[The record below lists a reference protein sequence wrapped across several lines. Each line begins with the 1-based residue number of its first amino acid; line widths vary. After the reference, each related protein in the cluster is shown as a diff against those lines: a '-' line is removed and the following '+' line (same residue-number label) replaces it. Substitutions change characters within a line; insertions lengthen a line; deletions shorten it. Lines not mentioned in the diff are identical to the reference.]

1 MDLKVGDRLGDETG
15 EWETIGRPY
24 TTASGKNARVRVQ
37 RVGDPAV
44 TELRTWAAHEKVSVK
59 RSRRGGQAMM
69 TPLRVLLAA
78 VVLAGCASIPY
89 DARDPSATIY
99 ISVSPGGFG
108 STPMGR
114 RVEWTWQH
122 RSVDNARFVRDNE
135 ICNAASKTNTAT
147 MMLGGDPPIRLY
159 EDCMARLGYQLLHKY
174 ASGDPVS
181 RGWGRGIE

>member
-1 MDLKVGDRLGDETG
+1 VGDHR
-15 EWETIGRPY
+15 
-24 TTASGKNARVRVQ
+24 
-37 RVGDPAV
+37 PAV
-44 TELRTWAAHEKVSVK
+44 HDGQREERACPRPAGRRSRRHRATDLGRAREGQREA

-78 VVLAGCASIPY
+78 VVLAGCASILY

-147 MMLGGDPPIRLY
+147 MIR
-159 EDCMARLGYQLLHKY
+159 GQ
-174 ASGDPVS
+174 
-181 RGWGRGIE
+181 

>member
-1 MDLKVGDRLGDETG
+1 
-15 EWETIGRPY
+15 
-24 TTASGKNARVRVQ
+24 
-37 RVGDPAV
+37 
-44 TELRTWAAHEKVSVK
+44 
-59 RSRRGGQAMM
+59 MM

-108 STPMGR
+108 SMGR

-147 MMLGGDPPIRLY
+147 SERAG
-159 EDCMARLGYQLLHKY
+159 A
-174 ASGDPVS
+174 DPVKS
-181 RGWGRGIE
+181 RASTSPLIDLV

>member
-1 MDLKVGDRLGDETG
+1 
-15 EWETIGRPY
+15 
-24 TTASGKNARVRVQ
+24 
-37 RVGDPAV
+37 
-44 TELRTWAAHEKVSVK
+44 
-59 RSRRGGQAMM
+59 MM

-122 RSVDNARFVRDNE
+122 RSVDNARLVGDNR

-147 MMLGGDPPIRLY
+147 MIRGQPEGLLS
-159 EDCMARLGYQLLHKY
+159 RLQVHYSEPGHRSLVGRSPSTMRRPGSRNVSEGRMPQRAAG
-174 ASGDPVS
+174 ASGSTTGSVEVS
-181 RGWGRGIE
+181 DLLDTLPIDARCGGART